1 MLSKSCQLELHG
13 VPNVASEG
21 RLWTVVAAHSF
32 TVQQLAGFW
41 LLYASDFKKAAV

>member
-1 MLSKSCQLELHG
+1 MLSKSCQLEPVSL
-13 VPNVASEG
+13 NVASEG

-32 TVQQLAGFW
+32 TDQQIAGFW